1 MTDPSRTYQELLEEI
16 SFLKQRIQELEQS
29 DTGRKQAAQQ
39 LRQQTDAMEAA
50 IDGIAILDAKGDY
63 VYLNK
68 AHANIYGYDNAEE
81 LIGKSWRILYDYE
94 ELQRFD
100 HEIMPEFRQ
109 EGKWQGEST
118 GNKKDGSAFL
128 QELSLTSLD
137 GGGLICVVRDTTVH
151 KRTEEEL
158 QESEGKFRDL
168 SEKSMAGVYL
178 VQGGVFR
185 YVNSMFAQVLGYT
198 IDEMIDKVT
207 AEDVIFPEDWPIV
220 EENLRKRLSGELESL
235 HYEFRIRTKNREIRN
250 AEVYSSRTVYQKK
263 PAVIGTLMDIT
274 ERHRDE
280 EALLSS
286 MEKLREASSRYKT
299 LIAASNTGAWEYHD
313 DSGYLWCSPEY
324 FSMLGRDIHDFD
336 LTGTRNI
343 EQTWIDMLHPEDRER
358 ASRHFAAYLKNP
370 DGMYEQYFRMLHRDG
385 HWIWIWSRGKTL
397 LDKEGKMTGITVGT
411 HIDISMRKQ
420 AEEAVRKSEENYRLL
435 FESAGEGILIAHGD
449 RIQFANPALEEILG
463 YPKDIITSR
472 PFTSFIHADDR
483 ARVLDR
489 HLRRLKGE
497 SVPTDYGFRIVTADG
512 VERWLQIK
520 SNLIT
525 WDGVP
530 ASLSFV
536 ENITDRKQMETR
548 LIQAQKLEAIGT
560 LSGGMAHNFNNIL
573 TGIQGYASLML
584 ISMKPDHPNYERLK
598 SIEEQVKSGAELT
611 QQLLGFAR
619 GGQYET
625 KSLDINQVI
634 SRSATLFGK
643 AKKDVVMHLSLEKGV
658 LLVLADQNQL
668 EQVFL
673 NLFMNAD
680 QAMSSG
686 GNIHLE
692 TQRVLLSDGEMQP
705 FEVAP
710 GAYVK
715 ITVADTGM
723 GMDEKTRERI
733 FEPFFTT
740 KKMSR
745 GTGLGLA
752 TVYGIVK
759 GHRGFITVD
768 SEVGRGTTFTIYL
781 PASDREVAKEKTFSS
796 EILTGT
802 ETILVVD
809 DEQVVLEV
817 SKEFLESLGYRVYGV
832 GSGQEALAVYL
843 EKQHEIDLVILD
855 MILPGLSGGDTY
867 DRLRVINPGVLVL
880 LSSGYSINGQAQQI
894 MDRGCNGFLQKP
906 FHLEK
911 LSQEIRVILNNNAL

>member
-299 LIAASNTGAWEYHD
+299 LIAASNTGAWNTMTI
-313 DSGYLWCSPEY
+313 P
-324 FSMLGRDIHDFD
+324 DICGAVLNIFPCWG
-336 LTGTRNI
+336 GTY
-343 EQTWIDMLHPEDRER
+343 T
-358 ASRHFAAYLKNP
+358 
-370 DGMYEQYFRMLHRDG
+370 
-385 HWIWIWSRGKTL
+385 T
-397 LDKEGKMTGITVGT
+397 
-411 HIDISMRKQ
+411 
-420 AEEAVRKSEENYRLL
+420 
-435 FESAGEGILIAHGD
+435 
-449 RIQFANPALEEILG
+449 
-463 YPKDIITSR
+463 
-472 PFTSFIHADDR
+472 
-483 ARVLDR
+483 
-489 HLRRLKGE
+489 
-497 SVPTDYGFRIVTADG
+497 
-512 VERWLQIK
+512 
-520 SNLIT
+520 
-525 WDGVP
+525 
-530 ASLSFV
+530 
-536 ENITDRKQMETR
+536 
-548 LIQAQKLEAIGT
+548 
-560 LSGGMAHNFNNIL
+560 
-573 TGIQGYASLML
+573 L
-584 ISMKPDHPNYERLK
+584 IS
-598 SIEEQVKSGAELT
+598 
-611 QQLLGFAR
+611 
-619 GGQYET
+619 
-625 KSLDINQVI
+625 
-634 SRSATLFGK
+634 
-643 AKKDVVMHLSLEKGV
+643 
-658 LLVLADQNQL
+658 
-668 EQVFL
+668 
-673 NLFMNAD
+673 
-680 QAMSSG
+680 
-686 GNIHLE
+686 
-692 TQRVLLSDGEMQP
+692 
-705 FEVAP
+705 
-710 GAYVK
+710 
-715 ITVADTGM
+715 
-723 GMDEKTRERI
+723 
-733 FEPFFTT
+733 
-740 KKMSR
+740 
-745 GTGLGLA
+745 
-752 TVYGIVK
+752 
-759 GHRGFITVD
+759 
-768 SEVGRGTTFTIYL
+768 
-781 PASDREVAKEKTFSS
+781 PA
-796 EILTGT
+796 
-802 ETILVVD
+802 
-809 DEQVVLEV
+809 
-817 SKEFLESLGYRVYGV
+817 
-832 GSGQEALAVYL
+832 
-843 EKQHEIDLVILD
+843 
-855 MILPGLSGGDTY
+855 
-867 DRLRVINPGVLVL
+867 
-880 LSSGYSINGQAQQI
+880 
-894 MDRGCNGFLQKP
+894 
-906 FHLEK
+906 
-911 LSQEIRVILNNNAL
+911 QEI